1 MTDAVT
7 PTPAR
12 RAAVVFIFITV
23 VLDMLAFGIVIPVL
37 PRLVEQFMGGNTVSA
52 ARVYGLLAMPWV
64 RKQFFFARQL
74 SASFLFADCLT
85 GGAVLLASRS
95 TRTELMPTV
104 VVA

>member
-12 RAAVVFIFITV
+12 PAAVVFIFISV
-23 VLDMLAFGIVIPVL
+23 VRAFGII
-37 PRLVEQFMGGNTVSA
+37 
-52 ARVYGLLAMPWV
+52 AMLWV

-85 GGAVLLASRS
+85 GGAVLLALRS

>member
-12 RAAVVFIFITV
+12 RAALPFIFITV
-23 VLDMLAFGIVIPVL
+23 VRAFGIVIPALPQVL
-37 PRLVEQFMGGNTVSA
+37 QQFMSGNFVSA
-52 ARVYGLLAMPWV
+52 VRVDGRFAMPWA
-64 RKQFFFARQL
+64 RKQFFFARLL
-74 SASFLFADCLT
+74 SASFLFADFLT

-104 VVA
+104 VLE

>member
-12 RAAVVFIFITV
+12 RAALPFIFISV
-23 VLDMLAFGIVIPVL
+23 VPGILAFDIGNPVL
-37 PRLVEQFMGGNTVSA
+37 PRLVEQFMDGNTVSA
-52 ARVYGLLAMPWV
+52 ARVYCLFATSWALM
-64 RKQFFFARQL
+64 QLCFARQL